1 MFWSGIAGEWQER
14 PEILNVSM
22 GLVKCVSGTASDWL
36 GVSENGL
43 FGVGKKFG
51 NSPAGQETLSG
62 NQSLPSSD
70 E

>member
-1 MFWSGIAGEWQER
+1 MFWTWTAGEWLER
-14 PEILNVSM
+14 PETVSVSM
-22 GLVKCVSGTASDWL
+22 ELVMYESGTASDWL

-51 NSPAGQETLSG
+51 NSPAGQVTLSG
-62 NQSLPSSD
+62 NQSLPSAD